1 MRKDGALT
9 RCQPQLRASLLEN
22 ATFDGEAPMTTFEER
37 EKSFEKKFAHD
48 QDLKFKAESRRNK
61 MIAEWAA
68 AKMGVTGTGVDDYV
82 KAVRKADLAE
92 KGDEDVVR
100 KIAKD
105 LAEKGLTVADAE
117 IRNQMGEFLAKA
129 VADLEAGR

>member
-1 MRKDGALT
+1 
-9 RCQPQLRASLLEN
+9 
-22 ATFDGEAPMTTFEER
+22 MTTFDER

-68 AKMGVTGTGVDDYV
+68 AKMGIEGPAVDDYV

-92 KGDEDVVR
+92 KGDDDVVR

-105 LAEKGLTVADAE
+105 LADKGVTVADTD

-129 VADLEAGR
+129 VTDLEGGR